1 MKDIIVY
8 ENGELELK
16 VSLNS
21 ETIWLSTNDMASLFS
36 VKRPAIVKHIKNI
49 YNSFELKE
57 SSSCSILEQVAKDG
71 KLRKINYYNLDI
83 IISVGYRVN
92 SLQATKFRQWATR
105 VLKSYISDGYVI
117 NSEKITQKRLL
128 HLENDM
134 KDIKLHIKNNTLELN
149 QGIFYNGQIYD
160 AYIFLNDIL
169 KSANISIILID
180 NYINDTVL
188 TIFSKY
194 PKLKFKIITSNISKQ
209 LKLDID
215 KYNSQYN
222 NLEISIN
229 KTYHDRF
236 IIIDDNE
243 LYHLGASLKDLGKKV
258 FAFNKMDI
266 KMISLN

>member
-16 VSLNS
+16 VSVNS
-21 ETIWLSTNDMASLFS
+21 DTIWLSTNDMASLFS

-57 SSSCSILEQVAKDG
+57 SSTCSILEQVAKDG
-71 KLRKINYYNLDI
+71 KLRKINYYNLDM

-92 SLQATKFRQWATR
+92 SLQATKFRQWATS

-128 HLENDM
+128 ILENDIQ
-134 KDIKLHIKNNTLELN
+134 DIKLHIKNNTFELT

-160 AYIFLNDIL
+160 AYVFVNDIL
-169 KSANISIILID
+169 KSAKYSITLID
-180 NYINDTVL
+180 NYIDDSVL
-188 TIFSKY
+188 TLISKY
-194 PKLKFKIITSNISKQ
+194 PKINFKIITSNISKQ
-209 LKLDID
+209 LKLDIN
-215 KYNSQYN
+215 KYNLQYN
-222 NLEISIN
+222 NLQIIIN

-236 IIIDDNE
+236 IIIDEKE

-266 KMISLN
+266 KSLVL